1 MKTKI
6 NKNTARIWA
15 ALCVTA
21 LLLSSAAGCAD
32 GTGSGAGA
40 AGAGESKDVNLI
52 IWTEYI
58 PDSVLQG
65 FEERAG
71 VKVNL
76 TTFSSV
82 AEGTAKIQGAAHGT
96 YDVIIGGAITILNE
110 GGYLEKLDKS
120 KLSNLGNIKEVYLT
134 DVSDPAGEYSVPY
147 MGASVVVAVNTDY
160 IKEEITSYQDLLN
173 PAYADNMVVIED
185 SRAVIGIASMA
196 QGYDI
201 NDRSDESLE
210 AAEVFLQ
217 ALKPNIHAYNGDSPK
232 TLMINGECHIGLIYG
247 AECALAMDENP
258 AIVGYYP
265 KEGVYFGFD
274 RMLVDSQA
282 KNRENAY
289 AFIDYLLEPEVS
301 AEISKAFP
309 YVNPNDAAFEF
320 LDESFVSNP
329 MKNMPDDVAARTH
342 AVTDGT
348 GEESSK
354 ETAIWNR
361 LKG

>member
-6 NKNTARIWA
+6 NKNTARTWA

-21 LLLSSAAGCAD
+21 LLLSSAAGCAG
-32 GTGSGAGA
+32 GTGANASA
-40 AGAGESKDVNLI
+40 AGAGGSKDVNLI

-65 FEERAG
+65 FEERSG

-217 ALKPNIHAYNGDSPK
+217 ALRPNIHAYNGDSPK

-265 KEGVYFGFD
+265 EEGVYFGFD

-348 GEESSK
+348 GEEASK